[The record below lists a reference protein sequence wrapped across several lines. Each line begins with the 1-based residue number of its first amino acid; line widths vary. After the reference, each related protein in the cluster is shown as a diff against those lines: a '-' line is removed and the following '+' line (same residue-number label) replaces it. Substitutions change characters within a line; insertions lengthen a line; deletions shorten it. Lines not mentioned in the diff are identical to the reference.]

1 MHVTSGHLSAGPVS
15 LATLAPDPLAPLAP
29 DPLAPLAPDLPAPPL
44 APDSTAGALTDVT
57 KSISLL
63 NTLGISFVAQ

>member
-1 MHVTSGHLSAGPVS
+1 MQLISMHPPVGPGPDS
-15 LATLAPDPLAPLAP
+15 PAPLAPDSLAPLAP
-29 DPLAPLAPDLPAPPL
+29 DSPAPLAPEGA
-44 APDSTAGALTDVT
+44 ATAGALTDVT